1 MPNIQKMKRA
11 KFGFRILSLFRVY
24 DQSVAFFFFL
34 LLPTQLAKHFFFD
47 FSYLS
52 GIRVDY
58 LAIKL
63 YVIDLV
69 VLCSIIWHLPFLIH
83 KLKNTKV
90 VIIGGILLLNLLLSQ
105 SKIITW
111 YQSIRIFEM
120 ILVVILV
127 LLWVI
132 NKRFGKTF
140 LTASLM
146 ASMVQLGI
154 AVIQLSKKGSIQG
167 IFYFIGERFFTAA
180 TPGIARASIEGMEFV
195 RPYATFSHPNS
206 LGGFYLLLYVIVLT
220 FPIFSR
226 YHYLKTA
233 VLGVSALLI
242 FISFSKIA
250 IFGFLFI
257 NLIFYIR
264 ENKTRNCILCLISK
278 LFIFIVLGLI
288 FFSVQS
294 DPKSLEKRLALN
306 KTAITVIRKY
316 PISGTGLGAYLPV
329 QNVFPQQFIDIINQ
343 PVHNIF
349 LLLIAETGI
358 PLFFFILFIFRS
370 DLIKMVHNIP
380 LPFLAFVITGS
391 FDHYWLT
398 LMQNI
403 LLAVTVLGIYRGS
416 KAFLAS

>member
-127 LLWVI
+127 SLWVK
-132 NKRFGKTF
+132 NKWFGKTF

-180 TPGIARASIEGMEFV
+180 TPGIGGILSSFV
-195 RPYATFSHPNS
+195 CYSPHLSDFFPLPLSENCRFGRFSTPYI
-206 LGGFYLLLYVIVLT
+206 Y
-220 FPIFSR
+220 
-226 YHYLKTA
+226 
-233 VLGVSALLI
+233 LI
-242 FISFSKIA
+242 FKNCHLWIS
-250 IFGFLFI
+250 L
-257 NLIFYIR
+257 Y
-264 ENKTRNCILCLISK
+264 
-278 LFIFIVLGLI
+278 
-288 FFSVQS
+288 QS
-294 DPKSLEKRLALN
+294 DILH
-306 KTAITVIRKY
+306 
-316 PISGTGLGAYLPV
+316 SG
-329 QNVFPQQFIDIINQ
+329 
-343 PVHNIF
+343 
-349 LLLIAETGI
+349 
-358 PLFFFILFIFRS
+358 
-370 DLIKMVHNIP
+370 K
-380 LPFLAFVITGS
+380 
-391 FDHYWLT
+391 
-398 LMQNI
+398 
-403 LLAVTVLGIYRGS
+403 
-416 KAFLAS
+416 